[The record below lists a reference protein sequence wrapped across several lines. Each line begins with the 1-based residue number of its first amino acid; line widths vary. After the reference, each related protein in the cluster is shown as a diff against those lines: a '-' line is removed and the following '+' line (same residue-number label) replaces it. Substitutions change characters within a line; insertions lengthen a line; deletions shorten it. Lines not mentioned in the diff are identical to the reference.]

1 MPKQLKGNRKPIPK
15 GNKGL
20 AKLKKVAPQVVAKM
34 GYKKGGLAAS
44 LKKLKRSQGSSIEG
58 EISPRMKRRID
69 QKIKEEKEKN
79 KNVSGKIGKQG
90 RQGKQRTPSTPP
102 KPQLKPRFP
111 RTTPRGRRVGR
122 PKGRVY
128 NI

>member
-69 QKIKEEKEKN
+69 QKIKDL
-79 KNVSGKIGKQG
+79 KNVLQSLIDIQQSYAY
-90 RQGKQRTPSTPP
+90 RNAHM
-102 KPQLKPRFP
+102 LLL
-111 RTTPRGRRVGR
+111 
-122 PKGRVY
+122 
-128 NI
+128 

>member
-44 LKKLKRSQGSSIEG
+44 LKKLKRSQGSSPEG
-58 EISPRMKRRID
+58 EISPRMKKRID
-69 QKIKEEKEKN
+69 KKIKEEKLKDKKSN
-79 KNVSGKIGKQG
+79 LGKQG
-90 RQGKQRTPSTPP
+90 TQRTPGIGV
-102 KPQLKPRFP
+102 
-111 RTTPRGRRVGR
+111 TPRLPRRTPRRGITGK

-128 NI
+128 KI